1 MTTQITTRALKS
13 VNGSA
18 PLALFFLLWMA
29 FGIFGIPAVN
39 AFFTAVVIVLQC
51 LLGIHLLRAI
61 FPTFEFS
68 ITGLVGPG
76 FVVGATVWVIPVQLA
91 GSGAKLNFAVALIL
105 LALLIHLVRQSKL
118 RIDRSITD
126 DFLGIFGL
134 AFVIMSNEWN
144 QMIFV
149 AVLLLVALLIKN
161 LLLLSTIQKTVLRW
175 TLIAAAGISLLWGLQ
190 LQGPFW
196 WIVTDDYSYY
206 ESLQIHLRDFGIWEP
221 WGPINISQYH
231 WLTPAWV
238 GQVSQITFAD
248 DWVTLTR
255 VAPIVFS
262 LAISAT
268 TIELIKR
275 FLVSDFLHYAH
286 FFIIIG
292 CAFLFLVLRI
302 DFSGTSTYGVFA
314 IAATTILILIKSVE
328 NPKVLAG
335 WLLFILMI
343 FATTFAKLF
352 SLPVVLCIAIALL
365 CASVANRQRQLLTV
379 LCGTALASLVLY
391 VGALIWLGQ
400 RLGNGYE
407 GGWSVN
413 MPSIATAARQVLP
426 LTGSVAFPVIVSMV
440 ILARGK
446 QVSFSDTVLLFGSF
460 ITLSLALLAK
470 LLIVPGFATA
480 SDEYFMKP
488 ALYFALLIVVCVVAT
503 IKNRSVVAGA
513 VLGTALSVGLIQQLG
528 VVEAIIALLPQSLLA
543 ITRAE
548 LLANQ
553 NWPVPVAIA
562 VGSGMALL
570 AVKKTQEFESYLSV
584 ALLGVVLV
592 FSLHLGIDR
601 AEYSLRKDNSPWAS
615 RETNTVR
622 SVLGDTDLV
631 DVGAWID
638 ANTPRNS
645 VIATNDLCV
654 RDSSKRLLLSDTGRM
669 ACLAFGNDYTLGHAT
684 KRRFL
689 LLGPRFAYENPEL
702 RDSYMS
708 ISLRF
713 GQTPTLET
721 QQGLLDLG
729 VDYFVALNFDKPNSY
744 LFDDREVFSS
754 GRYSVMDL
762 HKTHGLQG

>member
-18 PLALFFLLWMA
+18 PLALIFLLWMA

-51 LLGIHLLRAI
+51 LLGIHLLCAI

-68 ITGLVGPG
+68 VTGLVGPG
-76 FVVGATVWVIPVQLA
+76 FVVGSTIWVVPVQLA
-91 GSGAKLNFAVALIL
+91 GSGAQLNFAVALTL
-105 LALLIHLVRQSKL
+105 LALLIHLVRRSKL
-118 RIDRSITD
+118 KIDWSITD
-126 DFLGIFGL
+126 DFLGISGL

-149 AVLLLVALLIKN
+149 AILLLVALLIKN
-161 LLLLSTIQKTVLRW
+161 LLLLSTTQKTVLCW

-190 LQGPFW
+190 IQGPFW

-221 WGPINISQYH
+221 WGPSNISQYH
-231 WLTPAWV
+231 WLNPAWV

-268 TIELIKR
+268 TIELIKH
-275 FLVSDFLHYAH
+275 FLVSDVLKYAH
-286 FFIIIG
+286 FLMIIG

-314 IAATTILILIKSVE
+314 VAATTILTLIKCVE
-328 NPKVLAG
+328 NPKAPAG
-335 WLLFILMI
+335 WLLSLVMI

-352 SLPVVLCIAIALL
+352 SLPVVLCIASALL
-365 CASVANRQRQLLTV
+365 CASVTRGQRQLLTV
-379 LCGTALASLVLY
+379 LCGTAFASLVLY

-400 RLGNGYE
+400 RLSNGYE

-413 MPSIATAARQVLP
+413 VPNIATAARRLLP
-426 LTGSVAFPVIVSMV
+426 LTGSVAVPVLLSMV

-446 QVSFSDTVLLFGSF
+446 RASFCETVLLFGSF
-460 ITLSLALLAK
+460 ITLSLAFLAH
-470 LLIVPGFATA
+470 LLIVPGFAIT

-488 ALYFALLIVVCVVAT
+488 ALYFALLIVVCVIAT
-503 IKNRSVVAGA
+503 TTNRSVIAGA
-513 VLGTALSVGLIQQLG
+513 ILGTALSIGLIQQFG
-528 VVEAIIALLPQSLLA
+528 AVKMIIALLPQSLVA
-543 ITRAE
+543 VTRAE
-548 LLANQ
+548 LLTTQ
-553 NWPVPVAIA
+553 NWPVPVSMA
-562 VGSGMALL
+562 VGIGIALL
-570 AVKKTQEFESYLSV
+570 VVKKDREFGSYLSV
-584 ALLGVVLV
+584 ALLGTVLV
-592 FSLHLGIDR
+592 FFVHLGVDR

-615 RETNTVR
+615 RETSMVR

-631 DVGAWID
+631 DVGAWIE

-645 VIATNDLCV
+645 VIATNDLCA
-654 RDSSKRLLLSDTGRM
+654 RDSSKRLLLSDATEL
-669 ACLAFGNDYTLGHAT
+669 ACAFFGVDYTLGHAT

-708 ISLRF
+708 VSLRF
-713 GQTPTLET
+713 GQTPTLEI
-721 QQGLLDLG
+721 QQDLLKLG
-729 VDYFVALNFDKPNSY
+729 VDYFVALHFDRSNSNP
-744 LFDDREVFSS
+744 FDDREVFSR
-754 GRYSVMDL
+754 GHYSVIDL
-762 HKTHGLQG
+762 HGTHELQG

>member
-1 MTTQITTRALKS
+1 
-13 VNGSA
+13 
-18 PLALFFLLWMA
+18 MA
-29 FGIFGIPAVN
+29 FGIFGISAVT

-61 FPTFEFS
+61 FPTFGFS
-68 ITGLVGPG
+68 VTGLVGPG
-76 FVVGATVWVIPVQLA
+76 FVVGATIWVIPVQLA

-126 DFLGIFGL
+126 DFLGISGL

-161 LLLLSTIQKTVLRW
+161 LSLLRTIQKTVLCW

-196 WIVTDDYSYY
+196 WIITDDNSYY
-206 ESLQIHLRDFGIWEP
+206 EALQIHLRDFGIWEP
-221 WGPINISQYH
+221 WGPTNISQYH

-275 FLVSDFLHYAH
+275 FLVADFLQYAH
-286 FFIIIG
+286 FLMIIG

-314 IAATTILILIKSVE
+314 IAATTILTLIKSVE
-328 NPKVLAG
+328 NPRAVAG
-335 WLLFILMI
+335 WLLLLVMI

-352 SLPVVLCIAIALL
+352 SLPVVLCIASALL
-365 CASVANRQRQLLTV
+365 CASVTHRQRQLLTV
-379 LCGTALASLVLY
+379 LCCTAFASLVLY

-400 RLGNGYE
+400 RLDNEYE

-413 MPSIATAARQVLP
+413 VPNIATAAQRLLP
-426 LTGSVAFPVIVSMV
+426 LTGSVAVPVIVSMV

-446 QVSFSDTVLLFGSF
+446 QASFRDTVLLFGSF

-470 LLIVPGFATA
+470 LLIVPGFAAT
-480 SDEYFMKP
+480 SDAYFMKP

-503 IKNRSVVAGA
+503 TKNRSVIAGA
-513 VLGTALSVGLIQQLG
+513 ILGTALSIGSIQQLG
-528 VVEAIIALLPQSLLA
+528 TVEAIIALLPQSLVA

-548 LLANQ
+548 FLVTQ
-553 NWPVPVAIA
+553 NWPIPVAIA
-562 VGSGMALL
+562 VSSGMALL
-570 AVKKTQEFESYLSV
+570 AVKKTREFGSYLSV

-601 AEYSLRKDNSPWAS
+601 AEYSLRKDNSQWAS
-615 RETNTVR
+615 REASTVR
-622 SVLGDTDLV
+622 AVLGDTDLV
-631 DVGAWID
+631 DVGTWID
-638 ANTPRNS
+638 ANTTRNS
-645 VIATNDLCV
+645 MIATNDLCA
-654 RDSSKRLLLSDTGRM
+654 RNNSRRRLLSDASEV
-669 ACLAFGNDYTLGHAT
+669 ACEAFGNDYTLGHAT

-702 RDSYMS
+702 RDSYVS

-713 GQTPTLET
+713 GQTPTLEI
-721 QQGLLDLG
+721 QQDLLDLG
-729 VDYFVALNFDKPNSY
+729 VDYFVVVNFDKPNSF

-754 GRYSVMDL
+754 GRYSVIDL
-762 HKTHGLQG
+762 HRTHVLQG